1 MDKDRINLLMKNLG
15 ITESEA
21 IEVLEADQQID
32 KGEKLFE
39 LTAEQS
45 KTSKQARI
53 VPRTPTAYNFTKRER
68 KADNDKRRII
78 EYIKNAL
85 VNEIHTSLTD
95 VDSLVVEVDVI
106 NPERELVFNYNG
118 RKFKIVLSA
127 PRS

>member
-1 MDKDRINLLMKNLG
+1 MDKDRIDLLMKNLG

-21 IEVLEADQQID
+21 IEVLKADQQID

-45 KTSKQARI
+45 KASKQARI

-68 KADNDKRRII
+68 KADNDKRELIDL
-78 EYIKNAL
+78 L
-85 VNEIHTSLTD
+85 VESLTPRANNLD
-95 VDSLVVEVDVI
+95 VV
-106 NPERELVFNYNG
+106 NAERELTFIYND

>member
-1 MDKDRINLLMKNLG
+1 MNKDRIDLLMENLG

-68 KADNDKRRII
+68 KADNTKRELIDL
-78 EYIKNAL
+78 L
-85 VNEIHTSLTD
+85 VESLTPR
-95 VDSLVVEVDVI
+95 VDNLNVV
-106 NPERELVFNYNG
+106 NAERELTFNYND

>member
-1 MDKDRINLLMKNLG
+1 MDKDRIDLLMKNLG

-21 IEVLEADQQID
+21 IEVLKADQQID

-45 KTSKQARI
+45 KASKQARI

-68 KADNDKRRII
+68 KADDSKRELIDL
-78 EYIKNAL
+78 L
-85 VNEIHTSLTD
+85 VESLTPRVNNLD
-95 VDSLVVEVDVI
+95 VV
-106 NPERELVFNYNG
+106 NAERELTFIYND

>member
-1 MDKDRINLLMKNLG
+1 MDKDRIDLLMKNLG

-45 KTSKQARI
+45 KASKQART

-68 KADNDKRRII
+68 KADDSKRELIDL
-78 EYIKNAL
+78 L
-85 VNEIHTSLTD
+85 VESLTPKVNNLD
-95 VDSLVVEVDVI
+95 VV
-106 NPERELVFNYNG
+106 NAERELTFIYND

>member
-1 MDKDRINLLMKNLG
+1 MDKDRIDLLMKNLG

-21 IEVLEADQQID
+21 IKVLEADQQID

-45 KTSKQARI
+45 KASKQARI
-53 VPRTPTAYNFTKRER
+53 VPRTPTTYNFTKRER
-68 KADNDKRRII
+68 KADDSKRELIDW
-78 EYIKNAL
+78 L
-85 VNEIHTSLTD
+85 VERLTPKVNNLD
-95 VDSLVVEVDVI
+95 VV
-106 NPERELVFNYNG
+106 NTERELTFIYND

>member
-95 VDSLVVEVDVI
+95 IDYLAVEVDVI

>member
-1 MDKDRINLLMKNLG
+1 MDKDRIDLLMKNLG

-39 LTAEQS
+39 LTTEES
-45 KTSKQARI
+45 KASKQARI
-53 VPRTPTAYNFTKRER
+53 VPRTPTAYNFTERER
-68 KADNDKRRII
+68 KADDSKRELIDL
-78 EYIKNAL
+78 L
-85 VNEIHTSLTD
+85 VESLTPKVNNLD
-95 VDSLVVEVDVI
+95 VV
-106 NPERELVFNYNG
+106 NAERELTFIYND

>member
-1 MDKDRINLLMKNLG
+1 MDKDRIDLLMKNLG
-15 ITESEA
+15 ITENEA
-21 IEVLEADQQID
+21 VEVLEADRQID

-39 LTAEQS
+39 LTDEQS
-45 KTSKQARI
+45 KASKQARI

-78 EYIKNAL
+78 EYLKNAL
-85 VNEIHTSLTD
+85 VNEIYTSLTD
-95 VDSLVVEVDVI
+95 VDCLAVEVDVI

>member
-95 VDSLVVEVDVI
+95 VDYLAVEVDVI

>member
-1 MDKDRINLLMKNLG
+1 MDKDRIDLLMKNLG

-21 IEVLEADQQID
+21 IEVLKADRQID

-45 KTSKQARI
+45 KASKQARI

-68 KADNDKRRII
+68 KADNDKRELIDL
-78 EYIKNAL
+78 L
-85 VNEIHTSLTD
+85 VESLTPRVNNLD
-95 VDSLVVEVDVI
+95 VV
-106 NPERELVFNYNG
+106 NAERELTFIYND

>member
-1 MDKDRINLLMKNLG
+1 MDKDRIDLLMKNLG

-21 IEVLEADQQID
+21 VEVLEADRQID

-45 KTSKQARI
+45 KASKQARI
-53 VPRTPTAYNFTKRER
+53 VPRTSTAYNFTKRER
-68 KADNDKRRII
+68 KADNAKRELIDL
-78 EYIKNAL
+78 L
-85 VNEIHTSLTD
+85 VESLTPR
-95 VDSLVVEVDVI
+95 VNNLNVV
-106 NPERELVFNYNG
+106 NAERELTFTYND

>member
-1 MDKDRINLLMKNLG
+1 MDKDRIDLLMKNLG

-21 IEVLEADQQID
+21 IKVLEADQQID

-95 VDSLVVEVDVI
+95 VDYLAVEVDVV

>member
-1 MDKDRINLLMKNLG
+1 MDKDRIDLLMKNLG

-95 VDSLVVEVDVI
+95 VDYLAVEVDVI

>member
-1 MDKDRINLLMKNLG
+1 MDKKIQTLMENLD

-21 IEVLEADQQID
+21 LEVLDCDKRID

-39 LTAEQS
+39 LSQEQEKAS
-45 KTSKQARI
+45 KKARS
-53 VPRTPTAYNFTKRER
+53 VARTPNVYNFSKRER
-68 KADNDKRRII
+68 KSDNDKRRII
-78 EYIKNAL
+78 EYLKNAL

-95 VDSLVVEVDVI
+95 VDCLAVEVDVI

>member
-1 MDKDRINLLMKNLG
+1 MDKDRIDLLMKNLG

-53 VPRTPTAYNFTKRER
+53 VPRTPTTYNFTKRER

-78 EYIKNAL
+78 EYLKNAL
-85 VNEIHTSLTD
+85 VNEIYTSLTD
-95 VDSLVVEVDVI
+95 VDYLAVEVDVI

>member
-1 MDKDRINLLMKNLG
+1 MNKDRIDLLMKNLG

-68 KADNDKRRII
+68 KADNDKGHLIAVI
-78 EYIKNAL
+78 AEAL
-85 VNEIHTSLTD
+85 TAD
-95 VDSLVVEVDVI
+95 ADSLEVT
-106 NPERELVFNYNG
+106 NAEREINLVFNG
-118 RKFKIVLSA
+118 RKFKVVLSA

>member
-1 MDKDRINLLMKNLG
+1 MDKDRINLLIKNLG

-95 VDSLVVEVDVI
+95 VDYLAVEVDVI

>member
-1 MDKDRINLLMKNLG
+1 MDKDRIDLLMKNLD

-21 IEVLEADQQID
+21 VEVLEADRQID

-45 KTSKQARI
+45 KASKQARI

-68 KADNDKRRII
+68 KTDNTKRELIDL
-78 EYIKNAL
+78 L
-85 VNEIHTSLTD
+85 VESLTPRVNNLD
-95 VDSLVVEVDVI
+95 VV
-106 NPERELVFNYNG
+106 NAERELTFIYND

>member
-45 KTSKQARI
+45 KASKQARI
-53 VPRTPTAYNFTKRER
+53 VARTPTAYNFTKRER
-68 KADNDKRRII
+68 KADNDKGELI
-78 EYIKNAL
+78 AML
-85 VNEIHTSLTD
+85 VESLTPK
-95 VDSLVVEVDVI
+95 VDNLVIE
-106 NPERELVFNYNG
+106 NRERELTFSFND